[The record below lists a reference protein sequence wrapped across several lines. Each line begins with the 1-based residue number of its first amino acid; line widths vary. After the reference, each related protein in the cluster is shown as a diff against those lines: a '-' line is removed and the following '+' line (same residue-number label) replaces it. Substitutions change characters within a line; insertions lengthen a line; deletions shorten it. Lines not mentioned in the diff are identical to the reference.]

1 MAVCVW
7 LEAAHGVDPAR
18 LVPMLGDVV
27 GQSVVAHKPHP
38 RWDAGVII
46 LVDLGGVIEVEDA
59 ASAVRKRVVNLPSA
73 DRHESHTRKSWSESW
88 QADADSQKQRV
99 EIIRERQT
107 DADKSKGGGWR

>member
-1 MAVCVW
+1 MLAVCAW
-7 LEAAHGVDPAR
+7 LVVAHGVDPSR

-73 DRHESHTRKSWSESW
+73 DRHESHTR
-88 QADADSQKQRV
+88 
-99 EIIRERQT
+99 
-107 DADKSKGGGWR
+107 